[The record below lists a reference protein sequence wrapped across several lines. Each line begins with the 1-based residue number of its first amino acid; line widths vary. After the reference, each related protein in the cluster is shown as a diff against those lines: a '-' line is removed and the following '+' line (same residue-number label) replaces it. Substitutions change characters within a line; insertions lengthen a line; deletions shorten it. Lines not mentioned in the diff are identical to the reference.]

1 MAKKKELNLM
11 SNYFNKNSATFQI
24 VEQMRQEMLTGK
36 RVKILEDIIEK
47 AKIEVHLKRRE
58 IDESTYGFAY
68 DLNNKIFG
76 GFIERRVIM
85 LISGVFSG
93 DKEGLKHSGK
103 NLPCIIPIDLGTN
116 PHPLFKGQGMYP
128 TIDTK
133 VTHES
138 TLKFLEENRR
148 SLRQDGVGSF
158 AIDSSKFF
166 YFNEKEISRRF
177 KKKRGEIDM
186 RNLIPVINELP
197 PYLFIDGMFVRTEK
211 LIPSARS
218 YEKKAVGFVSY
229 RLKQSETQKLVHKL
243 TFPEGRIDEKE
254 RLSDWVAHRIVFETE
269 EELER
274 AEDFFKE
281 NPTIGDS
288 RIKYKYTKDYY
299 KKPKINLFR
308 SKNVV
313 VEGRTKKY
321 KPCIREVQLM
331 HFPQFHYNYLDP
343 NSPARHKQQKNL
355 RKHISR
361 KKRNSLI
368 IHEGILQRIFEKDR
382 IFIQI

>member
-1 MAKKKELNLM
+1 
-11 SNYFNKNSATFQI
+11 
-24 VEQMRQEMLTGK
+24 
-36 RVKILEDIIEK
+36 
-47 AKIEVHLKRRE
+47 
-58 IDESTYGFAY
+58 
-68 DLNNKIFG
+68 
-76 GFIERRVIM
+76 
-85 LISGVFSG
+85 
-93 DKEGLKHSGK
+93 
-103 NLPCIIPIDLGTN
+103 
-116 PHPLFKGQGMYP
+116 
-128 TIDTK
+128 
-133 VTHES
+133 
-138 TLKFLEENRR
+138 
-148 SLRQDGVGSF
+148 
-158 AIDSSKFF
+158 
-166 YFNEKEISRRF
+166 
-177 KKKRGEIDM
+177 
-186 RNLIPVINELP
+186 
-197 PYLFIDGMFVRTEK
+197 MFVRTEK